1 VTDLPKAADELY
13 DLPLG
18 EFTKARTAL
27 EKKLRGDGMRDEA
40 AEVKA
45 LRKPTAPA
53 WALNQVARGRAN
65 DVKKLLDASRAV
77 GAAQDDLLGGGSR
90 DELRKAVARQ
100 RELVGSL
107 TAAAVE
113 AATAADIATTAAFE
127 EKVGATLRA
136 VATDEEAAEELR
148 AGRLVKE
155 REAVGLFGLDAGGD
169 APKPAARTRKPESTK
184 QRRDLEKRME
194 AATAQAAR
202 ARRTAEAAGRAL
214 AKERDRAERA
224 AVALREA
231 EADAERAEADAS
243 EAESEASR
251 LEGELDAL
259 G

>member
-1 VTDLPKAADELY
+1 MTDLPTGADELY
-13 DLPLG
+13 DLPLA

-27 EKKLRGDGMRDEA
+27 EKRLRGDGKRDEA

-53 WALNQVARGRAN
+53 WALNQVARGRPK

-90 DELRKAVARQ
+90 DDLRKAVARQ

-107 TAAAVE
+107 TGAAVE
-113 AATAADIATTAAFE
+113 AARAADIATTAAFE

-136 VATDEEAAEELR
+136 AATDEEAAEELR

-155 REAVGLFGLDAGGD
+155 REAVGLFGLDTGGD
-169 APKPAARTRKPESTK
+169 APKPAARARKPESTK
-184 QRRDLEKRME
+184 QRRDLEKRMK
-194 AATAQAAR
+194 AATAQAGR
-202 ARRTAEAAGRAL
+202 ARRTAEAAQRAL
-214 AKERDRAERA
+214 DKERERAERA

-243 EAESEASR
+243 EAEAEAGR
-251 LEGELDAL
+251 LEDELAAL